1 MPKPKGGWPLQLVR
15 TTNPK
20 DVAIRYLAT
29 SCGFFMAGGLM
40 AMLMRAS
47 WAVPAFRSSVRSTA
61 WGVPGCAGVKTG
73 VTADRRV
80 PLRENG

>member
-1 MPKPKGGWPLQLVR
+1 
-15 TTNPK
+15 
-20 DVAIRYLAT
+20 
-29 SCGFFMAGGLM
+29 
-40 AMLMRAS
+40 
-47 WAVPAFRSSVRSTA
+47 VPAFRSSVRSTA